1 MIREI
6 TIYVMLLSL
15 LSGCGSRKKD
25 EKDDSSL
32 DSLGKRVITALSN
45 EDREEYIS
53 CWVPIDDF
61 ITLLRGAKYSML
73 SEGEIPQ
80 FRKDYEEARETA
92 LDWFDR
98 IISGMQAEGIKPDS
112 IRFHSVDAR
121 VYNEF
126 GIESTS
132 DIKIYFTS
140 KDKPGD
146 LYYVDTDDAY
156 KVNGKWYFTDAL
168 GPGIE
173 KEKR

>member
-1 MIREI
+1 M
-6 TIYVMLLSL
+6 
-15 LSGCGSRKKD
+15 
-25 EKDDSSL
+25 
-32 DSLGKRVITALSN
+32 
-45 EDREEYIS
+45 
-53 CWVPIDDF
+53 
-61 ITLLRGAKYSML
+61 LRGAKYSML

-80 FRKDYEEARETA
+80 FRKDYEKARETA
-92 LDWFDR
+92 LDMYDR
-98 IISGMQAEGIKPDS
+98 IISDMQSEGIKPDS

-132 DIKIYFTS
+132 DIKVYFTS

-173 KEKR
+173 KEKQ